1 VLPAFCCPFWR
12 FDRVALFVL
21 ELPVVQCTL
30 SRGVWDVYSLL
41 MTLTI
46 VLTTL
51 MEDAC
56 MAWRFEDAA

>member
-1 VLPAFCCPFWR
+1 M
-12 FDRVALFVL
+12 VALFVL